1 MTEIDRL
8 KAKTICPGCGTLNP
22 VNLVSSDGFSCDA
35 CEWEADIPLP
45 TIGQIASGDKL
56 KFCRDVDLSRFLR
69 TLFEQEA
76 TND

>member
-1 MTEIDRL
+1 MNETDGL
-8 KAKTICPGCGTLNP
+8 KTKTICPGCGTLNP
-22 VNLVSSDGFSCDA
+22 VNRASGDEFSCGA

-45 TIGQIASGDKL
+45 TVGQIVAAGSFTL
-56 KFCRDVDLSRFLR
+56 CTHVNLSAFLR